1 MAVALSL
8 VFRIIAD
15 VVIYAGLLLRKLGDL
30 ADFFEVSVSKE
41 FLVIVVLLVLSHRRG
56 WILGLASVALIFY
69 LEGWTIDPG
78 LKLGLPDLTSWFNIL
93 PNVSGDVLLTFH

>member
-1 MAVALSL
+1 
-8 VFRIIAD
+8 
-15 VVIYAGLLLRKLGDL
+15 
-30 ADFFEVSVSKE
+30 
-41 FLVIVVLLVLSHRRG
+41 
-56 WILGLASVALIFY
+56 LGLASVALIFY